1 MKCLHVNPNDIA
13 EILENIEQSISSL
26 DDVLKFKIML
36 ICEETITNQIRHAN
50 FENRVQ
56 DIEFCMDLSDIDN
69 IILVFKDNAQKFNLL
84 EKHNPD
90 LTTSIEETN
99 LGGLGIFMIK
109 KYSKE
114 LTYSY
119 KNGYNLLKVLL

>member
-1 MKCLHVNPNDIA
+1 MKCLQVNPNNIV
-13 EILENIEQSISSL
+13 EILEKIEQSISSL

-36 ICEETITNQIRHAN
+36 ICEETITNQIRHAD
-50 FENRVQ
+50 FKNRIK
-56 DIEFCMDLSDIDN
+56 DIEFCIDLSDIDN

-109 KYSKE
+109 KYSKK